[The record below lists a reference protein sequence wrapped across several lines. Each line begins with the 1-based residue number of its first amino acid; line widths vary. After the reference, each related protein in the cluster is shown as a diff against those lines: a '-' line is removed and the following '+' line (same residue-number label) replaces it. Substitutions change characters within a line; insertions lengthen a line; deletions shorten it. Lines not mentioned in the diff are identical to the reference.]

1 MKSRR
6 NYYRLL
12 RVQPD
17 ASLEII
23 KLSYR
28 TLMQKLQH
36 HPDLGGDEWNASHIN
51 AAYATLRNPAKRA
64 AYDRKLFSKSDI
76 ETVARGHLGK
86 TPNSFKVK
94 RKQSGS
100 RRNYYRILQVQPDAE
115 LAVIEASYKLLKHK
129 SQIDPALL
137 DEAWKTLHNKEK
149 RLRYDQHLMG
159 RTKQNTNNKNAEN
172 KAKQPH
178 GKKPSG
184 HQQGKARTE
193 QERKPE
199 SNTNQQQQQQQTQ
212 KEKPQN
218 QTHRSNPYSA
228 YQADAGPSSHH
239 SANAYGAQSGQRCFF
254 CHTPYSHNDYA
265 HQHEYCDV
273 CRSPLTLLEKAY
285 ENLPRRS
292 VTRAKVKKPAA
303 IFTSWPSRPERIAL
317 SDISATGVGFVS
329 KKPMVV
335 GSRIK
340 IDAED
345 FKAIA
350 EIKYCK
356 AIGPF
361 SKIGVRF
368 ITIQF
373 IQQRGSFVSTSA

>member
-6 NYYRLL
+6 NFYRLL

-28 TLMQKLQH
+28 TLMQKLHH

-64 AYDRKLFSKSDI
+64 TYDRKLFTKSDI
-76 ETVARGHLGK
+76 ETVSRGHLGK
-86 TPNSFKVK
+86 TPHAFKVK

-100 RRNYYRILQVQPDAE
+100 RRNYYRVLQVQPDAE
-115 LAVIEASYKLLKHK
+115 LVVIEASYKLLKRNPKTNH
-129 SQIDPALL
+129 ALL
-137 DEAWKTLHNKEK
+137 EEAWKTLNNKVK
-149 RLRYDQHLMG
+149 RRQYDQYLIAG
-159 RTKQNTNNKNAEN
+159 KKQNTANNNSAD
-172 KAKQPH
+172 ATPKQPQQ
-178 GKKPSG
+178 KQDSG
-184 HQQGKARTE
+184 QNQA
-193 QERKPE
+193 
-199 SNTNQQQQQQQTQ
+199 NTN
-212 KEKPQN
+212 
-218 QTHRSNPYSA
+218 NPYSA
-228 YQADAGPSSHH
+228 YQAYKKSIHH
-239 SANAYGAQSGQRCFF
+239 SNAHIYGRQAGQQCFF
-254 CHTPYSHNDYA
+254 CKTPYSHNGYA

-273 CRSPLTLLEKAY
+273 CCSPLILLEKAY

-292 VTRAKVKKPAA
+292 VARAKVKKPAA
-303 IFTSWPSRPERIAL
+303 MYTLWPSQPERIAL
-317 SDISATGVGFVS
+317 SDVSPTGLSFIS
-329 KKPMVV
+329 KKPLIV

-350 EIKYCK
+350 ELKYCK
-356 AIGPF
+356 AMGPF

-368 ITIQF
+368 LTIQF

>member
-6 NYYRLL
+6 NFYRLL

-28 TLMQKLQH
+28 TLMQKLHH

-64 AYDRKLFSKSDI
+64 TYDRKLFTKSDI
-76 ETVARGHLGK
+76 ETVSRGHLGK
-86 TPNSFKVK
+86 TPHAFKVK

-100 RRNYYRILQVQPDAE
+100 RRNYYRVLQVQPDAE
-115 LAVIEASYKLLKHK
+115 LVVIEASYKLLKRNP
-129 SQIDPALL
+129 QINHALL
-137 DEAWKTLHNKEK
+137 EEAWKTLNNKVK
-149 RLRYDQHLMG
+149 RRQYDQYLIAG
-159 RTKQNTNNKNAEN
+159 KKQNTANNDSAGAKP
-172 KAKQPH
+172 KQPH
-178 GKKPSG
+178 QKQASG
-184 HQQGKARTE
+184 Q
-193 QERKPE
+193 
-199 SNTNQQQQQQQTQ
+199 NQ
-212 KEKPQN
+212 EKPQAEQRKKN
-218 QTHRSNPYSA
+218 ASSTEQQEHQQQRQANTNNPYSA
-228 YQADAGPSSHH
+228 YQAYKKSTHH
-239 SANAYGAQSGQRCFF
+239 NNAHAYGRQAGQQCFF
-254 CHTPYSHNDYA
+254 CKTPYSHNGYA

-273 CRSPLTLLEKAY
+273 CRSPLILLEKAY
-285 ENLPRRS
+285 ENVPRRS
-292 VTRAKVKKPAA
+292 VARAKVKKPAA
-303 IFTSWPSRPERIAL
+303 MYTLWPSQPERIAL
-317 SDISATGVGFVS
+317 SDVSPTGLSFIS
-329 KKPMVV
+329 KKPLVV

-350 EIKYCK
+350 ELKYCK
-356 AIGPF
+356 AMGPF

>member
-23 KLSYR
+23 KFSYR

-51 AAYATLRNPAKRA
+51 SAYATLRHPAKRA

-76 ETVARGHLGK
+76 ETVSRGHLDK
-86 TPNSFKVK
+86 TPHSFKVK

-115 LAVIEASYKLLKHK
+115 LAIIEASYKLLKHK

-149 RLRYDQHLMG
+149 RFHYDQHIMG
-159 RTKQNTNNKNAEN
+159 RTKQNATNNNAGA

-178 GKKPSG
+178 NKKPSG
-184 HQQGKARTE
+184 HQQGKTQTE
-193 QERKPE
+193 QERKTE
-199 SNTNQQQQQQQTQ
+199 SNTRQQQQQTQ

-218 QTHRSNPYSA
+218 QTHNSNPYSA
-228 YQADAGPSSHH
+228 YQADAEPTNHH
-239 SANAYGAQSGQRCFF
+239 NTNAYGTLSGQRCFF
-254 CHTPYSHNDYA
+254 CHTPYSHNNYA

-273 CRSPLTLLEKAY
+273 CRSPLIVLEKAY
-285 ENLPRRS
+285 ENLLRRGVS
-292 VTRAKVKKPAA
+292 RAKVKKPAA
-303 IFTSWPSRPERIAL
+303 IYTSWPSRPEHIAL
-317 SDISATGVGFVS
+317 SNVSATGVGFIS

-345 FKAIA
+345 FKAIG
-350 EIKYCK
+350 ETKYCK

-373 IQQRGSFVSTSA
+373 IKQRGSFISTSA